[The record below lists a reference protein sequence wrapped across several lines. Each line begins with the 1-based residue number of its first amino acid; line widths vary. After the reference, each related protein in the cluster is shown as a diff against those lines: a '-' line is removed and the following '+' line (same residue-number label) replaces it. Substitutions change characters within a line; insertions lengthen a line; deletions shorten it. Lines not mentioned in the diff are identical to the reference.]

1 MKNLI
6 YIILLYSYVFPQ
18 ETIGEGLY
26 SDPLIDYLQDSY
38 TTSNVQSYANAR
50 DILYSEIDIDNSSQP
65 HKRKF
70 SAVRRQ
76 RRRSECHVIP
86 APG

>member
-50 DILYSEIDIDNSSQP
+50 DILYSEIEISNGYVYGIYTNYNIWCSYGITKKS
-65 HKRKF
+65 
-70 SAVRRQ
+70 
-76 RRRSECHVIP
+76 
-86 APG
+86 